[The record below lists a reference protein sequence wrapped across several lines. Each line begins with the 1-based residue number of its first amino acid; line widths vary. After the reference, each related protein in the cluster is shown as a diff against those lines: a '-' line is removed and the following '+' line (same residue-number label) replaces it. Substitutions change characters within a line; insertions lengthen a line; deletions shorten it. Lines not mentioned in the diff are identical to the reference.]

1 LLDLLHEEGPATE
14 GIFRIAASEKA
25 RRELREALNSGEEV
39 DLAKQPVHLLAAVLK
54 DFLRNIPSKLLVADL
69 RDKWLLA
76 LERPTQDERIV
87 ALKDANLLL
96 LRRLLSLL
104 HRVSESAESNKMHAR
119 NLAICLGPSVLSCDS
134 DSVLPLDVQQA
145 RNDKVCSRE
154 HLMWGPTAGAV
165 ALWVHGATSGCKLQT
180 CRAAAGGAEM
190 CVWSTKGCSGP
201 LQHLALFSNAL
212 CVQVMQLMEFLICHH
227 ADLFGE
233 ELPLPCTPSNEED
246 MERTHSSTG
255 KRLHG

>member
-119 NLAICLGPSVLSCDS
+119 NLAICVGPSMLSCQS

-145 RNDKVCSRE
+145 RNDKVCTLAE
-154 HLMWGPTAGAV
+154 AV
-165 ALWVHGATSGCKLQT
+165 VSLVQLAEL
-180 CRAAAGGAEM
+180 RAAQMALEQEPLM
-190 CVWSTKGCSGP
+190 SVQTQTLCGP
-201 LQHLALFSNAL
+201 VAPRGQGRGWQTSKLWRYVVVNNT
-212 CVQVMQLMEFLICHH
+212 VKRVMV
-227 ADLFGE
+227 
-233 ELPLPCTPSNEED
+233 
-246 MERTHSSTG
+246 
-255 KRLHG
+255 